1 MFKDPKVLAGGAVL
15 LGVAFWFVIKPQFFG
30 SKPAPVYTAEQLAAA
45 PKPTLV
51 LEERVLNLKSPVTA
65 PNYVKTSLALEFA
78 DPQHRYVTLKGAAV
92 TAANTALADEMK
104 PELPRIW
111 DSVIKVV
118 GGKSVDEVASPGG
131 QDALKNE
138 LITALNSE
146 LDPDHKVQRINF
158 VTWITQ

>member
-1 MFKDPKVLAGGAVL
+1 MFKDPKVLAGGAIL
-15 LGVAFWFVIKPQFFG
+15 LGVAFWFFIKPQFFG
-30 SKPAPVYTAEQLAAA
+30 AKPAPVYTAEQIAAA

-51 LEERVLNLKSPVTA
+51 LEERVLNLKSPATA

-78 DPQHRYVTLKGAAV
+78 DPKHTYISLKGAAV
-92 TAANTALADEMK
+92 TAANTALASEMQ

-111 DSVIKVV
+111 DAVIKTV
-118 GGKSVDEVASPGG
+118 GGKSVDQVATPDG

-138 LITALNSE
+138 LIAALNNA